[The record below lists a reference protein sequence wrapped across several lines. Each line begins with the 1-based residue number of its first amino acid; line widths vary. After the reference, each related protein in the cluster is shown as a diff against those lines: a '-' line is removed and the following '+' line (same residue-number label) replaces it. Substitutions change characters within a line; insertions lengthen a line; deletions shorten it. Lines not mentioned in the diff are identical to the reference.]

1 MYLRGV
7 VSLPFAGAADI
18 FRVHPARKLIKRKQG
33 IAYHA
38 YFKLCAEFPEVS
50 LVFWH
55 AIHTSAYIA
64 GIDKRSARALRKH

>member
-38 YFKLCAEFPEVS
+38 YFKRRAKFPEVS
-50 LVFWH
+50 FVFWS

-64 GIDKRSARALRKH
+64 GIDKRGARDP